1 MELGETR
8 AGGHDVA
15 RVEQLAHALQPR
27 RAHLGRVGRGRGLV
41 VVGQALERVER
52 RFRTE
57 AGELPVL
64 RGAELTLH
72 GWIALTLGVV
82 GTVLLAW
89 LLMALAFKSDREG
102 WDDQVDNRMDPGRE
116 DDPS

>member
-1 MELGETR
+1 M
-8 AGGHDVA
+8 
-15 RVEQLAHALQPR
+15 
-27 RAHLGRVGRGRGLV
+27 RGRIVRLLL
-41 VVGQALERVER
+41 ALLL
-52 RFRTE
+52 
-57 AGELPVL
+57 AGFVAACATALL
-64 RGAELTLH
+64 ALAWSAIGGAELTMH

>member
-1 MELGETR
+1 MHGRIVRLLLALLL
-8 AGGHDVA
+8 AGFVA
-15 RVEQLAHALQPR
+15 ACATALLALAWS
-27 RAHLGRVGRGRGLV
+27 AIG
-41 VVGQALERVER
+41 
-52 RFRTE
+52 
-57 AGELPVL
+57 
-64 RGAELTLH
+64 GAELTMH

>member
-1 MELGETR
+1 M
-8 AGGHDVA
+8 
-15 RVEQLAHALQPR
+15 
-27 RAHLGRVGRGRGLV
+27 RGRIVRLLL
-41 VVGQALERVER
+41 ALLL
-52 RFRTE
+52 
-57 AGELPVL
+57 AGFVAACATALL
-64 RGAELTLH
+64 ALAWSAIGGAELTMH

-89 LLMALAFKSDREG
+89 LLMTLAFKSDREG

>member
-1 MELGETR
+1 MHGRIVRLLLALLL
-8 AGGHDVA
+8 AGFVA
-15 RVEQLAHALQPR
+15 ACATALLALAWS
-27 RAHLGRVGRGRGLV
+27 AIG
-41 VVGQALERVER
+41 
-52 RFRTE
+52 
-57 AGELPVL
+57 
-64 RGAELTLH
+64 GAELTMH

-89 LLMALAFKSDREG
+89 VLMALAFKSDREG